1 MRLTTCTPGEATIKA
16 KVYELKK
23 GSTDVSKIAEV
34 VAAQPEEGK
43 GVYHVRAP
51 CLVTAKGADRV
62 IVTDGAIYA
71 ALETA
76 AQSPALPEAK
86 YRLTGYLMPAADGG
100 LEFWPDGVIRRTK
113 IATVPVIT
121 ISGPG
126 TISYTLDG
134 KTYVEY
140 KEPIVIT
147 NEGQTDLQ
155 GTISA
160 FAQEAGK
167 RPGAIK
173 EESYRVSGIGS
184 LSADG
189 AAGVSGRRVGQIG
202 LRRGIY
208 IVRLP
213 DGRAVKVSVR

>member
-1 MRLTTCTPGEATIKA
+1 
-16 KVYELKK
+16 
-23 GSTDVSKIAEV
+23 
-34 VAAQPEEGK
+34 
-43 GVYHVRAP
+43 
-51 CLVTAKGADRV
+51 
-62 IVTDGAIYA
+62 
-71 ALETA
+71 
-76 AQSPALPEAK
+76 
-86 YRLTGYLMPAADGG
+86 MPAADGG

-189 AAGVSGRRVGQIG
+189 AAGVSGRRVGQTG